1 MGSFK
6 NAFFVVR
13 WLWPFLKE
21 LILEGKSLKE
31 GFKTAKLRVAF
42 LLFIVA
48 GVTIGIGMLGIVA
61 TKATISVVSSPTS
74 NKVFKELENRI
85 AELET
90 GSKTDVATTPYIP
103 EEPPKQ
109 TIELVGQPPEPDPVP
124 VPKPVV
130 KVVPKPKPVPPPAT
144 PVDDR
149 ANDRKKDYMDFF
161 DEHSG

>member
-42 LLFIVA
+42 LLSIVT

-61 TKATISVVSSPTS
+61 TKATISVVSSPTT
-74 NKVFKELENRI
+74 NKVFKELEDRI
-85 AELET
+85 IELEA
-90 GSKTDVATTPYIP
+90 GNKVDEVNTPYIP
-103 EEPPKQ
+103 PEPPKQ

-130 KVVPKPKPVPPPAT
+130 KVTPKPKSIPPPANS
-144 PVDDR
+144 VDER

>member
-31 GFKTAKLRVAF
+31 GFKTAKIRVAF

-61 TKATISVVSSPTS
+61 TKATINVVSSPTS
-74 NKVFKELENRI
+74 NKVFKELEGRI
-85 AELET
+85 IELES
-90 GSKTDVATTPYIP
+90 GSKVGDIKNSHLP
-103 EEPPKQ
+103 EEFTKQ

-130 KVVPKPKPVPPPAT
+130 KVVPKPKPVPTPAI
-144 PVDDR
+144 PVEDR
-149 ANDRKKDYMDFF
+149 TNDRKKDYMDFF